1 LNPFARTSCPWR
13 RIPFPTNFC
22 SFAQTTYNK
31 LGVHSRLS
39 HFCLRQTMLPR
50 RLPYKVACCD
60 DMLRHLGKLV
70 LFLLAVASL
79 IPQHSL
85 LAQASKTST
94 TPPSASSS
102 SLAPERAIALAGQG
116 HCKESLPALKRA
128 AAGSGPVETRKKAG
142 VLALKCAM
150 DLDDRSSATETLL
163 LLHKQFPEDP
173 EILFVSVHAYS
184 DLSSKT
190 ALDLGRLAPQS
201 VPARELNAEALE
213 MQGKWDEAQ
222 REYQDILQAEPT
234 AKGVHY
240 LFGRLLLSKPSGDAA
255 AIAQAKQEFQK
266 ELQVDPQ
273 NAGAE
278 YILGEM
284 ARQESQWDDA
294 IVHFS
299 RAARLDTSFGDAFMG
314 WGFCLV
320 TLKRYEEAVPPLQMA
335 VRLQEGNPAAHY
347 NLAVALS
354 RTGKKEEAEK
364 EFAIHRRLTQKPA
377 PAEEKKD

>member
-1 LNPFARTSCPWR
+1 LIQLARYLFSSR
-13 RIPFPTNFC
+13 RILLSPNFYSC
-22 SFAQTTYNK
+22 AQTTYNK
-31 LGVHSRLS
+31 VGVRSRLP
-39 HFCLRQTMLPR
+39 HFYLRQTLLPW
-50 RLPYKVACCD
+50 RLPYKVVCCN
-60 DMLRHLGKLV
+60 DMLRYSGKFA
-70 LFLLAVASL
+70 LFLLAGILAFSPSFVA
-79 IPQHSL
+79 Q
-85 LAQASKTST
+85 
-94 TPPSASSS
+94 TPKNSSAPPGTSSS
-102 SLAPERAIALAGQG
+102 SITPEKAIALAGQG
-116 HCKESLPALKRA
+116 HCKESLPVLKRA

-150 DLDDRSSATETLL
+150 DLDDRSSAAETLL

-184 DLSSKT
+184 DLSSKA
-190 ALDLGRLAPQS
+190 ALELARLAPQS
-201 VPARELNAEALE
+201 LPARKLNAEAHE

-222 REYQDILQAEPT
+222 REYEDILQGDPS

-240 LFGRLLLSKPSGDAA
+240 LFGRLLLSKPGGDAA
-255 AIAQAKQEFQK
+255 AIAQAKQEFQR

-294 IVHFS
+294 IAHFS
-299 RAARLDTSFGDAFMG
+299 RAATLDASFGDAFMG

-320 TLKRYEEAVPPLQMA
+320 TVKRYEEAIPPLQMA
-335 VRLQEGNPAAHY
+335 VRLQEGNPGAHY

-354 RTGKKEEAEK
+354 RAGKKEEAEK
-364 EFAIHRRLTQKPA
+364 EFAIHRQLTQKPA
-377 PAEEKKD
+377 PAAERKE